1 MESKKSTEADL
12 EKLRIPLIFSGFL
25 FIATIVLASFSYQ
38 SVSGDDKSTEIAKSD
53 KKDAKEEE

>member
-12 EKLRIPLIFSGFL
+12 EKLRIPLIFAGFL

-38 SVSGDDKSTEIAKSD
+38 SVSGDDN
-53 KKDAKEEE
+53 